1 MTVQPRPM
9 AKDIKSQKL
18 PFPAKQSDMAQ
29 QPQST
34 LADYRAAGKLEG
46 KVALITGGDSGIGRA
61 VAVAFAM
68 EGARVA
74 VVYNENDEDAHETQ
88 RLVESKGGQCLPLR
102 ADVRSSD
109 QCRLAVKSTVDAFG
123 SLDIL
128 VNNAA
133 YQMAVEKFE
142 DVSEDDIR
150 RTFETNIY
158 GYMFMAQAALPH
170 LKSGASI
177 INTGSIIGL
186 VGNPLLVPYCATKG
200 AIHAFTKALA
210 LNLGERN
217 IRVNAVVPGP
227 VWTPAIPATMPAEEI
242 ENFGHEVALKR
253 PGQPD
258 ELAPAYVLL
267 ASNDGSFM
275 TGALVE
281 VTGGKMSSG

>member
-1 MTVQPRPM
+1 M
-9 AKDIKSQKL
+9 ADDIKAQKL
-18 PFPAKQSDMAQ
+18 PFPARQSDMAQ
-29 QPQST
+29 QPQSN
-34 LADYRAAGKLEG
+34 LDNYRPAGKLTG

-61 VAVAFAM
+61 VAIAFAM
-68 EGARVA
+68 EGAQVTI
-74 VVYNENDEDAHETQ
+74 VYNANDDDARETQ
-88 RLVESKGGQCLPLR
+88 RIVAIKGGQCEPVK
-102 ADVRSSD
+102 ADVRFSD
-109 QCRLAVKSTVDAFG
+109 QCRAAVKATVDKFG
-123 SLDIL
+123 KLDIL

-142 DVSEDDIR
+142 DVTEDDIR
-150 RTFETNIY
+150 RTFETNIF

-170 LKSGASI
+170 LKSGSSI

-227 VWTPAIPATMPAEEI
+227 VWTPAIPATMPEDEI
-242 ENFGHEVALKR
+242 ENFGHEVALGR

-267 ASNDGSFM
+267 ASSDGSFM

-281 VTGGKMSSG
+281 VTGGKLSSS

>member
-1 MTVQPRPM
+1 M
-9 AKDIKSQKL
+9 AEDMKSQKL
-18 PFPAKQSDMAQ
+18 PFPAKQSDMTQ
-29 QPQST
+29 QPESD
-34 LADYRAAGKLEG
+34 LSNYLAAGKLKG

-61 VAVAFAM
+61 VAIAFAM
-68 EGARVA
+68 EGANVA
-74 VVYNENDEDAHETQ
+74 IVYNENDGDANETK
-88 RLVESKGGQCLPLR
+88 RMVEAKGGQCEPLK
-102 ADVRSSD
+102 ADVRYSD
-109 QCRLAVKSTVDAFG
+109 QCRAAVKSTVDKFG
-123 SLDIL
+123 HLDIL

-142 DVSEDDIR
+142 DVSEDAIR

-170 LKSGASI
+170 LANGASI

-186 VGNPLLVPYCATKG
+186 VGHSLLVPYCATKG

-227 VWTPAIPATMPAEEI
+227 VWTPAIPATMPESEI
-242 ENFGHEVALKR
+242 EGFGGEVALKR

-281 VTGGKMSSG
+281 VTGGKMSSS